1 MRGETSDSP
10 AVPPLISVLIPA
22 YNEEAL
28 IGETLASV
36 RGSFGALGREDYE
49 VIVCDNN
56 STDGTASV
64 AGAAGALVVAEAHN
78 QIGRARN
85 TAAKAARGKWLI
97 FLDADSLMNDAVL
110 GRTLELLGGGKV
122 GAGGALLSME
132 SGALS
137 GWVRWMLET
146 WNRISATASLAAG
159 SYLYCLRE
167 AWEGVGGFDETVYAG
182 EEIDFSRKLKSWL
195 RRRGMRFVI
204 IRDARVTTSA
214 RKIEW
219 YSRGQL
225 FGHIWRVMLPGRR
238 RAREHCGLWYE
249 RPEKLPAK
257 DAEITHK
264 PGVR

>member
-1 MRGETSDSP
+1 MCGETGDSP
-10 AVPPLISVLIPA
+10 AVLPLISVLIPA
-22 YNEEAL
+22 FNEEAL
-28 IGETLASV
+28 IGETLESV

-56 STDGTASV
+56 STDGTPSV
-64 AGAAGALVVAEAHN
+64 AAAAGALVVAEAHN

-85 TAAKAARGKWLI
+85 TAARSAQGRWLI
-97 FLDADSLMNDAVL
+97 FLDADTLMNEAVL
-110 GRTLELLGGGKV
+110 RRTLDLLGSGKV
-122 GAGGALLSME
+122 GAGGALLWME

-137 GWVRWMLET
+137 GWVRWMLEA
-146 WNRISATASLAAG
+146 WNRISAMASLAAG

-182 EEIDFSRKLKSWL
+182 EEIDFSRKLKAWL
-195 RRRGMRFVI
+195 RGRGMQFVI

-225 FGHIWRVMLPGRR
+225 FGHMWRVMIPGRR

-249 RPEKLPAK
+249 RPEDVTAK
-257 DAEITHK
+257 DAK
-264 PGVR
+264 

>member
-1 MRGETSDSP
+1 MRAETGDSP
-10 AVPPLISVLIPA
+10 AVPPLISVLVPA

-36 RGSFGALGREDYE
+36 RASFGALGRDDYE

-56 STDGTASV
+56 STDQTASV
-64 AGAAGALVVAEAHN
+64 ARATGAQVVAEAHN

-85 TAAKAARGKWLI
+85 TAARAAQGRWLI
-97 FLDADSLMNDAVL
+97 FLDADTLLNEPVL
-110 GRTLELLGGGKV
+110 RRTLDLLGAGEV
-122 GAGGALLSME
+122 GAGGALLRME
-132 SGALS
+132 SGAMH

-167 AWEGVGGFDETVYAG
+167 AWEGVGGFDEKVYAG
-182 EEIDFSRKLKSWL
+182 EEIDFSRKLKAWL
-195 RRRGMRFVI
+195 RPRGMRFVI
-204 IRDARVTTSA
+204 IRDARVMTSA

-225 FGHIWRVMLPGRR
+225 LRHMWRVMLPGRR

-249 RPEKLPAK
+249 RPEDSTAK
-257 DAEITHK
+257 DAENTK
-264 PGVR
+264 